1 MGGDVILIV
10 KIDERTKAAIE
21 EILSRRKDVVIS
33 VRKGEVVIY
42 ERTEKMKYR
51 TTQSSV

>member
-1 MGGDVILIV
+1 LVV

-21 EILSRRKDVVIS
+21 EILSRRKDAIIS
-33 VRKGEVVIY
+33 VRKGEIVIY
-42 ERTEKMKYR
+42 ERTDKLKYR